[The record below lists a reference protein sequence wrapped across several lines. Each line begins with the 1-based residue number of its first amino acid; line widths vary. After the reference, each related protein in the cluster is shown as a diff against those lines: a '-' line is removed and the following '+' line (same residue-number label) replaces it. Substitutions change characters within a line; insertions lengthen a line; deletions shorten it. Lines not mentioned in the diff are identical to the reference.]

1 MELIFR
7 IIFYSFCSWKLIL
20 QTNSEERFCL
30 FSFWNELINLIDFPN
45 FPDILPLAK
54 FDFMLQRWSGGVN
67 SDASV
72 TGWDWVWKQFSS
84 SQ

>member
-1 MELIFR
+1 MQCSNFLNNFLYTEILS
-7 IIFYSFCSWKLIL
+7 SFCSWKLIL

-54 FDFMLQRWSGGVN
+54 FTIKIEFQATRLMV
-67 SDASV
+67 
-72 TGWDWVWKQFSS
+72 
-84 SQ
+84 